1 MTDFE
6 GLIRRLSEAEVRFVL
21 VGGFA
26 ATVLGSARVTVDL
39 DVVYARTPENLSRLS
54 AALAPLSPYLR
65 GAPAG
70 LPFRL
75 DVPTLTRGL
84 NFTLT
89 TAMGDLDL
97 LGEIAGGGTYEQLL
111 PRTRRIRVCGV
122 EIDVVTLP
130 QLIRLKR
137 AAGRPRDLDAL
148 AELEALLEEIQQ
160 GHGDRHPGG
169 DDA

>member
-6 GLIRRLSEAEVRFVL
+6 GLIRRLNEADVHFVL

-39 DVVYARTPENLSRLS
+39 DVVYARTPENLSRLA
-54 AALAPLSPYLR
+54 AALAPVSPYLR
-65 GAPAG
+65 GAPLG

-75 DVPTLTRGL
+75 DVQTLTRGL

-97 LGEIAGGGTYEQLL
+97 LGEVAGGGTYEQLL
-111 PRTRRIRVCGV
+111 PHTRRIRVCGV

-137 AAGRPRDLDAL
+137 AAGRPRDLAAL
-148 AELEALLEEIQQ
+148 AELEALLEEIQR
-160 GHGDRHPGG
+160 GRGEAPAADGD
-169 DDA
+169 A

>member
-6 GLIRRLSEAEVRFVL
+6 GLIQRLRGADVRFVL
-21 VGGFA
+21 IGGFA
-26 ATVLGSARVTVDL
+26 GTVLGSPRITVDL
-39 DVVYARTPENLSRLS
+39 DIVYARDADNLERLAS
-54 AALAPLSPYLR
+54 ALEPLSPYLR

-75 DVPTLTRGL
+75 DVATLARGL

-97 LGEIAGGGTYEQLL
+97 LGEVVGGGTYEQLL
-111 PRTRRIRVCGV
+111 PHSIRVRV
-122 EIDVVTLP
+122 FDVDIDVVSLS

-137 AAGRPRDLDAL
+137 AAGRPKDLEAL
-148 AELEALLEEIQQ
+148 AELEALLEERR
-160 GHGDRHPGG
+160 GE
-169 DDA
+169 A

>member
-6 GLIRRLSEAEVRFVL
+6 GLIQRLRGADVRFVL

-26 ATVLGSARVTVDL
+26 GTVLGSPRITVDL
-39 DVVYARTPENLSRLS
+39 DIVYARDAGNLACLER
-54 AALAPLSPYLR
+54 ALEPLSPYLR

-75 DVPTLTRGL
+75 DVATLARGL

-89 TAMGDLDL
+89 TALGDLDL
-97 LGEIAGGGTYEQLL
+97 LGEVAGGGTYEQL
-111 PRTRRIRVCGV
+111 RRHSIRIRVFDTDV
-122 EIDVVTLP
+122 DVVTLV

-137 AAGRPRDLDAL
+137 AAGRPKDLEAI
-148 AELEALLEEIQQ
+148 AELEALLEE
-160 GHGDRHPGG
+160 GRGATSPE
-169 DDA
+169 

>member
-26 ATVLGSARVTVDL
+26 ATVFGSARVTVDL

-111 PRTRRIRVCGV
+111 PHTRRIRVCGV

-169 DDA
+169 NDA

>member
-6 GLIRRLSEAEVRFVL
+6 GLVQRLHGAGVRYVL

-26 ATVLGSARVTVDL
+26 GTVHGSPRITVDL
-39 DVVYARTPENLSRLS
+39 DIVYARDAANLDRL
-54 AALAPLSPYLR
+54 ARALEPLAPYLR

-70 LPFRL
+70 LPFKL
-75 DVPTLTRGL
+75 DVPTLVRGL

-97 LGEIAGGGTYEQLL
+97 LGEVAGGGSYEQLL
-111 PRTRRIRVCGV
+111 AHTSRIHVFGTD
-122 EIDVVTLP
+122 IDVVTLA

-137 AAGRPRDLDAL
+137 AAGRPKDLEAV
-148 AELEALLEEIQQ
+148 AELEVLLEER
-160 GHGDRHPGG
+160 DR
-169 DDA
+169 DRRD

>member
-6 GLIRRLSEAEVRFVL
+6 GLIRRLRGADVWFVL

-26 ATVLGSARVTVDL
+26 ATVLGSPRITVDL
-39 DVVYARTPENLSRLS
+39 DIVYARDADNLARL
-54 AALAPLSPYLR
+54 AGALEPLSPYLR

-75 DVPTLTRGL
+75 DASTLARGL

-97 LGEIAGGGTYEQLL
+97 LGEVVGGGTYEQLL
-111 PRTRRIRVCGV
+111 RHSSRIRVFDTD
-122 EIDVVTLP
+122 IDVVTLP

-137 AAGRPRDLDAL
+137 AAGRPKDLEAL
-148 AELEALLEEIQQ
+148 AELEVLLEE
-160 GHGDRHPGG
+160 RRGG
-169 DDA
+169 T

>member
-6 GLIRRLSEAEVRFVL
+6 GLIRQLRDRDVRFVL

-26 ATVLGSARVTVDL
+26 GTVLGSPRITVDL
-39 DVVYARTPENLSRLS
+39 DIVYARDAGNLARLVR
-54 AALAPLSPYLR
+54 ALEPLSPYLR

-75 DVPTLTRGL
+75 DAPTLARGL

-89 TAMGDLDL
+89 TALGDLDL
-97 LGEIAGGGTYEQLL
+97 LGEVVGGGTYEQLL
-111 PRTRRIRVCGV
+111 PHTHRIRVFDID
-122 EIDVVTLP
+122 IDVVTLV

-137 AAGRPRDLDAL
+137 AAGRPKDLEAL
-148 AELEALLEEIQQ
+148 AELEILMDEQRR
-160 GHGDRHPGG
+160 GTPGPP
-169 DDA
+169 